1 MSWNAIG
8 YSLLLL
14 ELILLITLPRAWV
27 VIVSVMFAVAVV
39 TGLMMLALL
48 GIRIFTPAP
57 FTAG

>member
-14 ELILLITLPRAWV
+14 ELILLVSLPRAWV
-27 VIVSVMFAVAVV
+27 MIVSVMFAAAVV

-48 GIRIFTPAP
+48 AIRMFTPVP
-57 FTAG
+57 FAAG